1 MIGISNTLPVEQE
14 HEDIYDLSANGYVSP
29 VNVEPAEED
38 LFHRTKRQANK
49 FRYPPE
55 TTRHPQTF
63 FGAVGGGTISNRDN
77 WSGNIAN
84 SAGANGYRF
93 LSPPD
98 WNAGVGYTYKFR
110 G

>member
-1 MIGISNTLPVEQE
+1 
-14 HEDIYDLSANGYVSP
+14 
-29 VNVEPAEED
+29 
-38 LFHRTKRQANK
+38 
-49 FRYPPE
+49 
-55 TTRHPQTF
+55 TF